1 MYYFSDT
8 YEQGRAKFLAVC
20 KANELAIET
29 HINPCGKS
37 QNGED
42 LAMDV
47 VWCGAP
53 KAQKVFLVT
62 CGTHGLEAATG
73 SATILQWLH
82 EKKHLTLAPDCAVLI
97 IHAVNAY
104 GWAYDSRTNE
114 NNIDLNRNFLNHNAS
129 YPQNKNYPELIK
141 RLQIDEINSESLKI
155 ALDCFYDFVQE
166 KGMNQAIQAIT
177 AGQYEDAGGIGYGG
191 HQDSWSKQT
200 LIEIIKTKLQDA
212 NKIVCI
218 DWHTGIGKY
227 GEPFFISQDKVG
239 STKYNM
245 ASQWWQTAIHSD
257 DIFDEGVSP
266 QYSGLLIQGVKDAL
280 QKNNEV
286 DILSVAI
293 EIGTYD
299 IDSMLQALIIDNWLR
314 QNSQKSQSSEAMRQR
329 LRLVERFYPSMPEWR
344 ASVLKHAKIIYQQTL
359 HGLSNW

>member
-1 MYYFSDT
+1 MYYFSDS
-8 YEQGRAKFLAVC
+8 YEQGRARFLALC
-20 KANELAIET
+20 KANNLAVET
-29 HINPCGKS
+29 HINPCAKS
-37 QNGED
+37 LNGED

-53 KAQKVFLVT
+53 KAQRVFLVT

-82 EKKHLTLAPDCAVLI
+82 EKNHLTLAPDCAVLI

-114 NNIDLNRNFLNHNAS
+114 DNIDLNRNFLNHNVG
-129 YPQNKNYPELIK
+129 YPQNAHYHELIQ
-141 RLQIDEINSESLKI
+141 RLQIDELNSETLQYAI
-155 ALDCFYDFVQE
+155 DCFHEFALE

-177 AGQYEDAGGIGYGG
+177 AGQYEDAAGIGYGG
-191 HQDSWSKQT
+191 NQDSWSKQT
-200 LIEIIKTKLQDA
+200 LIKVIKAKLKEV

-239 STKYNM
+239 SAQYKM
-245 ASQWWQTAIHSD
+245 ASQWWQVAIHSD

-266 QYSGLLIQGVKDAL
+266 EYSGLLIQGIKDEL
-280 QKNNEV
+280 QQNNEV
-286 DILSVAI
+286 DILTVAI

-299 IDSMLQALIIDNWLR
+299 LDSMLQALIIDTWLR
-314 QNSQKSQSSEAMRQR
+314 QKGKKTQSAEVMRQKM
-329 LRLVERFYPSMPEWR
+329 RLVERFYPSMPEWR

-359 HGLSNW
+359 QGLSNW